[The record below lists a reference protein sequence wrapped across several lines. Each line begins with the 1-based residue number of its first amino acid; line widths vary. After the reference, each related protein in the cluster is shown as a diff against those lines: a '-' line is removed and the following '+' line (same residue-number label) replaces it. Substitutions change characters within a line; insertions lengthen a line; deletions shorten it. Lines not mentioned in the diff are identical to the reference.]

1 MQDPQS
7 AFVIDF
13 ISSGSEQDIHDY
25 LKYFADRNV
34 STTLRHF
41 GE

>member
-1 MQDPQS
+1 MALQS
-7 AFVIDF
+7 
-13 ISSGSEQDIHDY
+13 
-25 LKYFADRNV
+25 KYYPTWREARVELNELPLRNV